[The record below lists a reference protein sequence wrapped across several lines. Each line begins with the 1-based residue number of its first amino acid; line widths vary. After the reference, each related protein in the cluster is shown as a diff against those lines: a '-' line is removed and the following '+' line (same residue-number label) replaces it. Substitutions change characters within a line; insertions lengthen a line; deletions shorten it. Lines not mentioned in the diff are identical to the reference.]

1 MVNKYQSKLL
11 SLFIILIT
19 FLAYSC
25 APKYKYVDIDSL
37 NIIKMQIKP
46 GDNVKITTM
55 DSNEHEFEV
64 VDITNDAIVGENEK
78 VFFTDIHKFQKM
90 VETSGKRTGKVI
102 AGTVFI
108 IILGAAYVA
117 AGVAGAAA
125 GVHP

>member
-1 MVNKYQSKLL
+1 
-11 SLFIILIT
+11 
-19 FLAYSC
+19 
-25 APKYKYVDIDSL
+25 
-37 NIIKMQIKP
+37 MQIKP